1 MHAWSSATF
10 KLALALSILAIA
22 AAGEGHDHGG
32 TMAFE
37 WGGIFDTPDNSY
49 TWAAQAVGAGEER
62 AYVDPGM
69 TMVAYGF
76 DAAATAEDFESKE
89 EDADAALEGDCT
101 DVLPGGTIKADGK
114 CYNLKFQASTLDTTF
129 TVDTTAHKAVAFFT
143 QHLPTEFERTEH
155 YFKDV
160 AGEDIEPV
168 FQEPDPSAEPEER
181 KAKPWGAAI
190 GAAIIVNLVTLTGVV
205 LTIPAVAK
213 AVAAYPKEFEISCNG
228 FAAGALLAAA
238 FYLLLHEATHYITAG
253 TEALAAARWGT
264 MILLGF
270 LTAFIL
276 ESVVAAGLPPP
287 ADETP
292 TKSPDAIPKAIQA
305 PMMIQEPM
313 MFPAGQMPVPMQAG
327 QVVMGAA
334 FGADVEKM
342 AVEEPVA
349 SLATQ
354 RRVFTG
360 VLVGDFMHNFCDGLF
375 IGSAF
380 ALCGNSMG
388 WSVTAATVY
397 HELAQEISDFVVL
410 TDPRQGALK
419 ALTALGFNFVSGLSV
434 LIGVLVILSQDLS
447 NLETGMILAYGGGIY
462 LQIAA
467 SECMPKIYQAAKTGQ
482 QRFIGFFAF
491 FVGTLAIGL
500 VLLDHKHCE
509 AGGGHEGHNHG
520 GH

>member
-155 YFKDV
+155 YFKDA
-160 AGEDIEPV
+160 AGTDIEPV
-168 FQEPDPSAEPEER
+168 AQEPDPSAEEEE
-181 KAKPWGAAI
+181 KKGKPWGAAI
-190 GAAIIVNLVTLTGVV
+190 GAAIIVNITTLTGVV
-205 LTIPAVAK
+205 LTVPAIAK
-213 AVAAYPKEFEISCNG
+213 AVANYPKAFEVSCNG

-238 FYLLLHEATHYITAG
+238 FYLLLHEATHYITAD

-270 LTAFIL
+270 LTAFIF
-276 ESVVAAGLPPP
+276 ETVVAAVLPPP
-287 ADETP
+287 ADEVPVSAP
-292 TKSPDAIPKAIQA
+292 TKSPDEEAVIAV
-305 PMMIQEPM
+305 
-313 MFPAGQMPVPMQAG
+313 PAG
-327 QVVMGAA
+327 
-334 FGADVEKM
+334 DVEKS
-342 AVEEPVA
+342 AIDQPVA
-349 SLATQ
+349 SIATQ

-360 VLVGDFMHNFCDGLF
+360 VIVGDFMHNFCDGIF

-380 ALCGNSMG
+380 ALCGDTMG

-397 HELAQEISDFVVL
+397 HEIAQEISDFVVL
-410 TDPRQGALK
+410 TDPKQGALK
-419 ALTALGFNFVSGLSV
+419 PFTALGFNFVSGLSV
-434 LIGVLVILSQDLS
+434 LLGVIVILSAELS
-447 NLETGMILAYGGGIY
+447 NLDTGMILAYGGGIY

-467 SECMPKIYQAAKTGQ
+467 SECMPKIYNAATSVQ
-482 QRFIGFFAF
+482 LRLIGFFAF
-491 FVGTLAIGL
+491 FVGALAIGL